1 MHVVIVGIN
10 SVKKERK
17 RKRKRKRKKTR
28 IMQPIAAIKGNPVI
42 PRKEGGKKDPNSKKN
57 SQNKPKLK

>member
-17 RKRKRKRKKTR
+17 RKRKEKKKTR

-42 PRKEGGKKDPNSKKN
+42 PRKEGEKKDQNSEKN